1 VIDVQSALSTFE
13 SDRRSE
19 SVLAQPEEHIFLVLD
34 KHVQEIPWES
44 LPILRGRAIN
54 RIPSARF
61 LFERLDTQ
69 TSSQQPPDENEDAVP
84 QKQFVDVSNS
94 CFILNAAGDLKQTQ
108 GRFGSWL
115 HDMTESRGWKGIVNR
130 HPTEMELAAL
140 LERHDLLL

>member
-1 VIDVQSALSTFE
+1 M
-13 SDRRSE
+13 
-19 SVLAQPEEHIFLVLD
+19 LD

-61 LFERLDTQ
+61 LFERLAQ
-69 TSSQQPPDENEDAVP
+69 GPPSQERLAESEDAVP
-84 QKQFVDVSNS
+84 RKQFVDASNT

-115 HDMTESRGWKGIVNR
+115 NDMTESKGWKGIVNR
-130 HPTEMELAAL
+130 HPTELELATL